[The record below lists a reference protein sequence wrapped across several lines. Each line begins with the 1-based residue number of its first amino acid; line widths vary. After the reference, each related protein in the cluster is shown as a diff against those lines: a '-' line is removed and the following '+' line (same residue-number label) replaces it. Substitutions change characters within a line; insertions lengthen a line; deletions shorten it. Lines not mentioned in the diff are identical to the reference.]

1 MRLWLLRHGEAEPR
15 AATDA
20 ERPLTRNGRQ
30 EVLHAAARLAGRP
43 LQAIIASPY
52 LRAQQSAELVRE
64 ALDFS
69 GALVTQP
76 WLTPES
82 DPREALAR
90 LAEREEG
97 ELLLV
102 THNPFIGELA
112 GLLIHGHR
120 QQPLPLGTASLVE
133 LEGDMALAGLM
144 ELRSLHHA
152 HRI

>member
-1 MRLWLLRHGEAEPR
+1 MKLWLLRHGEAEPR

-30 EVLHAAARLAGRP
+30 EVLHAAARLAGRS
-43 LQAIIASPY
+43 LQGIIASPY

-64 ALDFS
+64 ALDYS
-69 GALVTQP
+69 GAIITLP

-82 DPREALAR
+82 DPREALAH

-102 THNPFIGELA
+102 THNPFVGELA
-112 GLLIHGHR
+112 GLLLHGHR
-120 QQPLPLGTASLVE
+120 QQPLAMGTASLAE
-133 LEGDMALAGLM
+133 LDGAMPLAGLM
-144 ELRSLHHA
+144 DLRSLHHA